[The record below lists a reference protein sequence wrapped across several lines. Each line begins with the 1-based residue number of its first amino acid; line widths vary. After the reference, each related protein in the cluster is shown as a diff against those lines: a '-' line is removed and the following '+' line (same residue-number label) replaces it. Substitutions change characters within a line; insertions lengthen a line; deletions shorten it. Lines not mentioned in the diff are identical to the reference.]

1 VWPLVDFIS
10 KAVAISKAVTFEDAN
25 PAAIDEYGAPG
36 DLIARGDGQ
45 YAALHPAW
53 VESLA

>member
-1 VWPLVDFIS
+1 MPRPG
-10 KAVAISKAVTFEDAN
+10 VAARRLYFEGGGNFEGAN
-25 PAAIDEYGAPG
+25 PAAIDDMAHTR